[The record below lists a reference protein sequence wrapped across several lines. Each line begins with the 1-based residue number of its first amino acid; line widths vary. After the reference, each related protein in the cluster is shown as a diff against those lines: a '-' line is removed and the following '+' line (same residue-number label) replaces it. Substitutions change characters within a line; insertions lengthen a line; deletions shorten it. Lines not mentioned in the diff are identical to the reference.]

1 MQYTVQQLATLAK
14 VSVRTL
20 HHYDAIGLLRP
31 SREEKNGYRRYGE
44 AELLRLQQILFFREL
59 DFPLPEIKAILASP
73 TFDMQAALRDQRN
86 LIEIKKKRLTD
97 LMETID
103 ETITR
108 LDNKMAMDDKKL
120 YDGFDTEEQDQY
132 AEEVKAR
139 WGNTEAYKQSKERT
153 KNWTN
158 ADYDRLKQDADTWM
172 KAFVLEIPKG
182 ATSPE
187 VQKMI
192 ADHYNALRTF
202 YEPNLKM
209 YRGLA
214 DMYVDDPR
222 FAAYY
227 EKYAPGLAVFMRD
240 AMHFYVDTEEGR
252 EK

>member
-1 MQYTVQQLATLAK
+1 MYYTVQQLATLANI
-14 VSVRTL
+14 SVRTL

-59 DFPLPEIKAILASP
+59 DFPLPEIKVILASP
-73 TFDMQAALRDQRN
+73 TFDMRAALRDQRN
-86 LIEIKKKRLTD
+86 LIEIKRKRLTD
-97 LMETID
+97 LMQTID

-108 LDNKMAMDDKKL
+108 LNTNSNMDDKKL
-120 YDGFDTEEQDQY
+120 YDGFDTGEQDQY
-132 AEEVKAR
+132 ADEVKAR

-153 KNWTN
+153 KNWTK

-172 KAFVLEIPKG
+172 KAFVLEVPKG
-182 ATSPE
+182 AKSPE

-192 ADHYNALRTF
+192 AEHYNALRKF

-222 FAAYY
+222 FSAYY
-227 EKYAPGLAVFMRD
+227 EKYMPGLALFMQE
-240 AMHFYVDTEEGR
+240 AMHFYADTEEA
-252 EK
+252 KQ

>member
-1 MQYTVQQLATLAK
+1 MYYSVQQLATLAN

-31 SREEKNGYRRYGE
+31 SRGEKNGYRRYGE

-59 DFPLPEIKAILASP
+59 DFPLPEIKAILAAP
-73 TFDMQAALRDQRN
+73 TFNMQAALRDQRN

-97 LMETID
+97 LMQTID

-108 LDNKMAMDDKKL
+108 LDNNTTVDDKKL
-120 YDGFDTEEQDQY
+120 YDGFDTGEQDQY

-153 KNWTN
+153 KNWN
-158 ADYDRLKQDADTWM
+158 SSDYDRLKQDMDAWM
-172 KAFVLEIPKG
+172 KVFVLEVPKG
-182 ATSPE
+182 AKSAE

-192 ADHYNALRTF
+192 AEHYDGLRKF

-227 EKYAPGLAVFMRD
+227 EKYAPGLALFMQE
-240 AMHFYVDTEEGR
+240 AMHFYADTEEAKR
-252 EK
+252 